1 MTILAYLVAIASG
14 MTMTSEISAPGPI
27 GALMGTIT
35 HASDRTATVVLII
48 PGSGPTDRDGNNPL
62 GVKAATY
69 RLLAEELATR
79 GVTTIRTDK
88 RGMFASTHATLDA
101 NSVTIDEY
109 VTDTRSWIEAAKK
122 ETGAKC
128 IWLLGHSEGGLIAL
142 AAAQRE
148 TDICGLV
155 LVSAVGRP
163 MGEVLKE
170 QLRANPANVPLLRQA
185 DTIIDALAAGR
196 RTRNE
201 EIPPPLATLFPE
213 NVQGFLISS
222 FSLDP
227 SKLAKQTKVPM
238 LIVQGLRDIQVSIAD
253 AQALHAANPSSQLAL
268 LADTNHVLKQVNSS
282 DMGANLATYGD
293 SERPLAPGVA
303 NTIAVFVKQ
312 NRPQPL

>member
-1 MTILAYLVAIASG
+1 MIILAHLVALASG

-27 GALMGTIT
+27 GALIGTIT
-35 HASDRTATVVLII
+35 RASDRTAPVVLII

-109 VTDTRSWIEAAKK
+109 VSDTRSWIEAARK

-185 DTIIDALAAGR
+185 DTIALAAGR

-227 SKLAKQTKVPM
+227 SKL
-238 LIVQGLRDIQVSIAD
+238 
-253 AQALHAANPSSQLAL
+253 PSKRRS
-268 LADTNHVLKQVNSS
+268 
-282 DMGANLATYGD
+282 
-293 SERPLAPGVA
+293 RC
-303 NTIAVFVKQ
+303 
-312 NRPQPL
+312 